1 MGKVHLYTG
10 HGGGKSTSALGVA
23 LRALG
28 HNYKVIVIQFMKGRK
43 EVGEYK
49 MMKKL
54 GPKYEIHQF
63 GTQHFVSLK
72 KPTEEDRK
80 RAAEALEFSKKALRR
95 KPFLLI
101 LDEINVA
108 CAAGLVDTRDV
119 LKLLKRIPKRTSVY
133 LTGRYAPREL
143 IKRADF
149 ATQVM
154 DLHRPRIGSYEGKG
168 IEW

>member
-1 MGKVHLYTG
+1 M
-10 HGGGKSTSALGVA
+10 
-23 LRALG
+23 RALG

-43 EVGEYK
+43 EIGEYK

-72 KPTEEDRK
+72 KPTEEDCR

-149 ATQVM
+149 ATQIM